1 MDELPSETDVFVIG
15 GGPAGLA
22 AAIAAR
28 RRGFEVVVADS
39 AQPPIDKACG
49 EGLKPDGVAALARL
63 GVAPTISHGFPFHG
77 IRFVEDGSSA
87 EACFPEGYGLG
98 IRRPVLHQLLIER
111 ALADGVV
118 LRWATPVSA
127 FDGGAVE
134 AGGRTVRCRWMLG
147 ADGTNSRVRRWAA
160 LEPVWS
166 SVMRVG
172 LRQHFRV
179 APWTDFVEVHW
190 HDRCQAYITPVGP
203 NEICIALIGD
213 RAGLRFADLTVLFPE
228 LGRRLAGATPI
239 GSTRGAVSVST
250 RLSRVIRGK
259 LALIGDASGSVD
271 AITGEG
277 LALAF
282 RQATI
287 LAEALS
293 KDDLTIYQG
302 AHRRIGRMPRLMSRL
317 MVGLGG
323 RAAMRRRALRV
334 LSCRP
339 RTFNRLLA
347 VHVGALQP
355 SAASLDV
362 VGFAWRL
369 LAANGSAGR
378 GYPY

>member
-1 MDELPSETDVFVIG
+1 
-15 GGPAGLA
+15 
-22 AAIAAR
+22 
-28 RRGFEVVVADS
+28 
-39 AQPPIDKACG
+39 
-49 EGLKPDGVAALARL
+49 VAA
-63 GVAPTISHGFPFHG
+63 TINHGFPFHG

-87 EACFPEGYGLG
+87 EACFPEGHGLG

-111 ALADGVV
+111 ALAEGVV

-127 FDGGAVE
+127 IDASTVK
-134 AGGRTVRCRWMLG
+134 ASGRTVRCRWMLG

-160 LEPVWS
+160 LEPAWS

-179 APWTDFVEVHW
+179 TPWTDFVEVHW
-190 HDRCQAYITPVGP
+190 RDRCQAYITPVGP
-203 NEICIALIGD
+203 NEICIALIGS
-213 RAGLRFADLTVLFPE
+213 RAGLRFADLPTMFPE
-228 LGRRLAGATPI
+228 LGWRLAGATPT
-239 GSTRGAVSVST
+239 GSTRGAISVST
-250 RLSRVIRGK
+250 RLRRVIRGR

-293 KDDLTIYQG
+293 KDDLTIYQA
-302 AHRRIGRMPRLMSRL
+302 AHQRISRMPRLMSRL
-317 MVGLGG
+317 MLGLGG
-323 RAAMRRRALRV
+323 RAGMRRRALRV

-369 LAANGSAGR
+369 LAANGLGGR
-378 GYPY
+378 DYPY